1 MVAAGQNTNSTEKKI
16 AFGIEDSDEL
26 LKFFDESKK
35 KLKDLSEKILTPLQ
49 KTFKSY
55 SESFTKQNKQI
66 KAVNKSVEISSKQ
79 LKAYEK
85 SVKNVTKELSNLS
98 KLSGKI
104 NLGKILWGGFN
115 AYSNVSIFMAEFTKI
130 AKTFAEDITN
140 VWSRTDKVLNRMA
153 NSGYDVSIARLKDE
167 MLGFFTLN
175 PAIVEEFTNKSLVAF
190 DQFEAS
196 LNQFNT
202 IFGASKS
209 VLKEYGNELQ
219 KTVDGPLKNLT
230 SSIDSLAISYQVASG
245 EFSDMKENLSILES
259 IEKLSVGA
267 SSPDK
272 FGVGGLIIK
281 SLRSFDKGGEEAG
294 DVAAKLLKMEQLG
307 LTSVKEAQDILPQA
321 FTSAKAAGLE
331 FEDVL
336 ASVDT
341 LTTSGMPTAPSVTA
355 LNSFINSVLSMGPEQ
370 KKILRELGVT
380 FDDLSNFGPKLQQ
393 LSKALGGNIEKLR
406 ELFPEMNAFKAAI
419 ALTNDEANSFVDNLE
434 QINATTTGTL
444 DEAFENI
451 AQSTE
456 KKFQAIQNSYNELL
470 ISFGKAF
477 SEQQNKYLERY
488 EESAFSIRN
497 IILENKDL
505 VIELAKNL
513 AIVVEKIGK
522 VTGTIV
528 AIGKALFS
536 TFTTILSFKAF
547 TVVFNSIS
555 NKFFGTT
562 NAGILDQTKLIK
574 SLIKEKHGWLKVL
587 GHLVG
592 VNQEHRRVLT
602 SVNQTLL
609 KQKGI
614 VTDINLGIVQTA
626 KLSKD
631 AQKELD
637 AAVKGTFTH
646 TQILQRTGMT
656 KATEKYNKQ
665 KGRVI
670 AVAKDIG
677 ASSNRSADLNERLAR
692 SKDQL
697 ANDANLTSAQRKE
710 MRSQQNLTQIQLEKE
725 RKLREMLRI
734 QRDIE
739 IKQLKELGAIK
750 KGVSAKV
757 DTQVNNIKQVYL
769 NLSAAQIK
777 QDFEQAQ
784 LIRLQNTQKAL
795 SIQLDKAKL
804 EVNKNEWNIQRLTN
818 QLTQVN
824 TELEAQQNVVKQTS
838 LNLSRA
844 KKIAIQEEG
853 LAQGKLTKIMVFGNE
868 VIVRNNIIHKTNAK
882 IMGFVKNQIDAT
894 TASLIKKFPWLLK
907 VGKGFTFLSTKAQTA
922 QTKISLFTKSILTKF
937 PFIAKA
943 VDFLKIKFGGLSGAI
958 KGAGLA
964 VAGLMS
970 TIASMAVLTVVMGLI
985 MKIGSLIS
993 KNNELKETYK
1003 ELSKDVKDHV
1013 SNMDNLGLAYN
1024 RSEKTLLKLSDRL
1037 VDADKKLKNFNK
1049 EVVTYGDVGNSLTK
1063 MLGIKDWQARLSG
1076 YSKRAEVFADLEDSL
1091 HRGNL
1096 QIIKQN
1102 KLMREGVPLSEITN
1116 EKIKEKILLTAEDFN
1131 REEKIHKQR
1140 IKFVENSIAVQ
1151 EQRVQILEDKGKKMT
1166 DLEKAELDMTRAK
1179 IQTLE
1184 ELKRV
1189 SIETY
1194 KEQEKYLKVRN
1205 QYLDTLKDTQNEVI
1219 SVNELDNT
1227 KNSLQ
1232 NLNYELN
1239 NEIQS
1244 SFSLYQ
1250 NKIVNNSTDFIKSV
1264 NDGSIVLKQTLTD
1277 LKTDLVSV
1285 NEEGQETLKINQEA
1299 FNTLTKA
1306 LSGEQIDGQKIKIAE
1321 LLASIDE
1328 YKPLLNSLGAKNR
1341 EDVERIAANL
1351 EELYLKNSNV
1361 LKNINTDT
1369 FKSIITSV
1377 QVMEDR
1383 YKETRRK
1390 FLNTNEDNLGVTSF
1404 ITSLNTESDKL
1415 EAQLDNTLSKIS
1427 AVIEGQTSYVDT
1439 EVKNLVD
1446 GLLNGRIKVT
1456 RESLAQEFKQL
1467 GIAISDIP
1475 TEKLDKIYE
1484 SINGENKEELISN
1497 LKDIGVELVKT
1508 FSFEEIDP
1516 QKFNSQINSYLN
1528 NIRELNAAGE
1538 ITSKEAVQRLSIFT
1552 EEIKQYI
1559 EPEVYKA
1566 LQEQVL
1572 NIQKNIGQEETL
1584 LNKLRIEK
1592 YESLFN
1598 QKLLLEQT
1606 YAKQTFDL
1614 QELVTKKFIEV
1625 KEAEIETLKKSYSEE
1640 SVYVQKAEQELIN
1653 LRLKLQIQEQ
1663 DRVTKLRQILIDRE
1677 KKDLQDNLESG
1688 IVTRQTYLDNISRLE
1703 TKYYVNLIRE
1713 KKETLAS
1720 LDKEDELYKEKYA
1733 AIVQAIKDLEIE
1745 KNRTIL
1751 ELNKKRIE
1759 EQVRLKNS
1767 ALQKQ
1772 LIQSQQA
1779 MLDGSDSSELDKEFK
1794 LQEKKLEIARQGLL
1808 KELGLYR
1815 NNADKRKEI
1824 QLELLENT
1832 FEKQKL
1838 YRDKQI
1844 QNIERDKTKR
1854 IIELRKEQ
1862 SELEIEINNGTTEEL
1877 FKQRFEQNRRSLE
1890 IDKDT
1895 LEKRLVALQEG
1906 SDEYLELDA
1915 QLHKTRLDLA
1925 ELAEK
1930 ESLELSKFY
1939 MQKRVANFNLEQ
1951 AELEKKYLKE
1961 NLSENIYLQKSKELQ
1976 NTILENDIEYQK
1988 IRLKTLKKGSIERL
2002 NLLKEIAEKE
2012 SQLLNSDKRFEQ
2024 EKLDRE
2030 YRQKTNKIEIKEAEL
2045 ALERAKGNNLKLLAE
2060 EQNLANEKIKIQIQY
2075 LKAKLNLA
2083 VKDSEEYFNTQKEI
2097 NFLETKLLKGHLEQK
2112 RRMTEAA
2119 KNERVQLINLEI
2131 AEVEKAYVKGII
2143 SYENYLN
2150 KISALRRSKIKE
2162 ELAANKELS
2171 ETFKKNSVE
2180 HIKLLQER
2188 EELETKSAKTIQD
2201 VKIQTLDR
2209 EYRKKIYKVEIEEAA
2224 LSLKRTKGS
2233 NLELLAEEQNLAN
2246 EKIKIQIQYL
2256 KAKLKLTIKGSEE
2269 YLKTQKEINILETE
2283 LLKNHL
2289 EQKRQTLEA
2298 AKDERVQL
2306 INLEIAEVEKAYIQ
2320 DTISYENYLNK
2331 ISALKQSKIKEEL
2344 AANEKLSKTFKKGNV
2359 EHTKLLQEKER
2370 LETEFAKIVQDVK
2383 IQALEKQI
2391 KQEQLAFEKFKVT
2404 QEYKIQLLKLEIKQ
2418 IRLLQQEKEIGF
2430 EYEQSLLS
2438 LERERLQ
2445 LVIDR
2450 ETDRVKKAEI
2460 NTQLVQRQNE
2470 IQLKSLDIE
2479 DRKLENQKQSLE
2491 LQKKS
2496 IIAEQ
2501 QLQELQLNSQKI
2513 SIELEIKKAEIF
2525 NKSKEDIELLEVQLK
2540 QIEQNL
2546 SLLDKESE
2554 IKNEQLIL
2562 QERQIKNEQLIIQQR
2577 RELVGERGLLDL
2589 EIAKNREV
2597 IARLDKQI
2605 SLEKLRQQS
2614 ISISLQKYTDMNQ
2627 VLDATLGLQDKLIA
2641 SQQNSIDILTSGIA
2655 NLFNLEKSLVKTEV
2669 RSRTL
2674 ERQRLDGELKRLDIV
2689 QEIQDKQLKFELK
2702 RNELARQRQLIEKET
2717 ELIRSEAAVRLAI
2730 IEEKKIQ
2737 ANRNSSE
2744 EDKEAARLTVEAAV
2758 QTLNSQK
2765 ELYDV
2770 IQKQQALEAN
2780 LDRQRVGQL
2789 DFQQDQERLQLEG
2802 EKAKFTKSSK
2812 DDARVRREANKLR
2825 DKSEDRLL
2833 KQLRELSDFSLKLPE
2848 RKDITESLKKDLEVY
2863 SKSLSESNAEIVT
2876 KEIVTAIQSQTPI
2889 LKNQTEILS
2898 KLIPEK
2904 VTENIENQTSAIN
2917 RFSPENMTEGERKLV
2932 KNIEN
2937 QTAII
2942 ERQATVVKENN
2953 SQFVDNITKQIYEK
2967 IDKAMASL
2975 NFNPDQ
2981 LSEVERSF
2989 YDMRQTK
2996 LELESLDVW
3005 HRLGG
3010 FNRKDQ
3016 IKKVWTKDEIAKKVQ
3031 DDAKLA
3037 KERGLLDDMPSSYA
3051 EDQKKYD
3058 NRSYNLLKTNI
3069 PDIDEMRSLINKESK
3084 STMSNE
3090 TRKDSEKVIARQT
3103 HTLEEIRDLLKDKK
3117 ENNITINSPITM
3129 TEEAKNIPNF
3139 NNQFYNVIEEVQ
3151 KRL

>member
-55 SESFTKQNKQI
+55 SESFTEQNKQI
-66 KAVNKSVEISSKQ
+66 KAVNKSVEVSSKQ

-104 NLGKILWGGFN
+104 DMGKILWGGFN
-115 AYSNVSIFMAEFTKI
+115 AYSTISIAMTEVTRI

-153 NSGYDVSIARLKDE
+153 NSGYDVSVARLKDE
-167 MLGFFTLN
+167 MIGFFTLN

-209 VLKEYGNELQ
+209 VLREYGNELQ

-245 EFSDMKENLSILES
+245 GFSDMKENLSILES

-272 FGVGGLIIK
+272 FGVGGLVIK
-281 SLRSFDKGGEEAG
+281 SLRSFDKGGNEAG
-294 DVAAKLLKMEQLG
+294 DVAAKILKMEQLG

-341 LTTSGMPTAPSVTA
+341 LTTAGMPTAPSVTA

-419 ALTNDEANSFVDNLE
+419 ALTNNEATSFVDNLE
-434 QINATTTGTL
+434 QINATTTSTL

-488 EESAFSIRN
+488 EESAFSVRN

-513 AIVVEKIGK
+513 ALVVEKIGQ
-522 VTGTIV
+522 VTGTIA

-547 TVVFNSIS
+547 TVVFNSLS

-562 NAGILDQTKLIK
+562 NAGILVQTKLIK
-574 SLIKEKHGWLKVL
+574 GLIKEKHGWLKVL

-592 VNQEHRRVLT
+592 VNQEHRKVLT
-602 SVNQTLL
+602 NVNETLL

-614 VTDINLGIVQTA
+614 VNDINLGIVQTA
-626 KLSKD
+626 RLSKD

-637 AAVKGTFTH
+637 ASVKGTFTH

-656 KATEKYNKQ
+656 KASEKYNKQ
-665 KGRVI
+665 KGRVV
-670 AVAKDIG
+670 AVAKDMR
-677 ASSNRSADLNERLAR
+677 ASEARTTDLDERLSR
-692 SKDQL
+692 TKDQL
-697 ANDANLTSAQRKE
+697 ANDANLTSDQRKE
-710 MRSQQNLTQIQLEKE
+710 MRSQQNLTQVQLEKE
-725 RKLREMLRI
+725 RKLRELLKI
-734 QRDIE
+734 QRDTE
-739 IKQLKELGAIK
+739 IRQLKELGAIK

-757 DTQVNNIKQVYL
+757 DTEMNHIKQVYL

-777 QDFEQAQ
+777 QDFEQAH

-795 SIQLDKAKL
+795 SLQLDKAKN

-838 LNLSRA
+838 INLSQA
-844 KKIAIQEEG
+844 KKIAVQEEG
-853 LAQGKLTKIMVFGNE
+853 LAQGKLIKIMVFGNE
-868 VIVRNNIIHKTNAK
+868 VIVRNNFLHKLNAK
-882 IMGFVKNQIDAT
+882 VMGFVKNQIDAT
-894 TASLIKKFPWLLK
+894 TAALVKKFPWLIK
-907 VGKGFTFLSTKAQTA
+907 VGQGFTFLSTKVQAAQT
-922 QTKISLFTKSILTKF
+922 QVGLFTKNILTKF
-937 PFIAKA
+937 PFLAKA
-943 VDFLKIKFGGLSGAI
+943 VDLLKLKFGGLSGAV

-964 VAGLMS
+964 IAGLMS
-970 TIASMAVLTVVMGLI
+970 TIASMAVLTIVMSLI
-985 MKIGSLIS
+985 VKVGSLIS

-1003 ELSKDVKDHV
+1003 ELSKDVANHASD
-1013 SNMDNLGLAYN
+1013 MDNLGLAYN

-1037 VDADKKLKNFNK
+1037 EDAGKKLKNFNK
-1049 EVVTYGDVGNSLTK
+1049 DVVTYGDVGSTVTK
-1063 MLGIKDWQARLSG
+1063 LLGIEDWKAQLSG
-1076 YSKRAEVFADLEDSL
+1076 YTKRAEVFSDLEDSL
-1091 HRGNL
+1091 HRGNI
-1096 QIIKQN
+1096 QIIEQN
-1102 KLMREGVPLSEITN
+1102 KLMREGIPLSDITN

-1140 IKFVENSIAVQ
+1140 VEFVEDSIAVQ
-1151 EQRVQILEDKGKKMT
+1151 EQRVQILEDKGKKIT
-1166 DLEKAELDMTRAK
+1166 DLERNELDMTRAK
-1179 IQTLE
+1179 IETLE

-1205 QYLDTLKDTQNEVI
+1205 QYLDTLKDTQNEVV
-1219 SVNELDNT
+1219 SLNELDNT
-1227 KNSLQ
+1227 RNSLY

-1250 NKIVNNSTDFIKSV
+1250 NKIVDDSTDFIKSV
-1264 NDGSIVLKQTLTD
+1264 NDGSVVLKQTLTD

-1285 NEEGQETLKINQEA
+1285 NEEGQETLKMNQEA

-1306 LSGEQIDGQKIKIAE
+1306 LSGEQVDGQTVKIAE
-1321 LLASIDE
+1321 LLASIKE
-1328 YKPLLNSLGAKNR
+1328 YKPLLDSLGAKNQ
-1341 EDVERIAANL
+1341 EDVEKIALNL

-1361 LKNINTDT
+1361 LKEINTDT
-1369 FKSIITSV
+1369 FKSIMTSV

-1390 FLNTNEDNLGVTSF
+1390 FLNTNEDNLGVTSY

-1415 EAQLDNTLSKIS
+1415 EAQLDNTLSKIN

-1439 EVKNLVD
+1439 EVRNLVD
-1446 GLLNGRIKVT
+1446 GLLDGQIEVT

-1467 GIAISDIP
+1467 GVAISDIP
-1475 TEKLDKIYE
+1475 TEKLDKVYE
-1484 SINGENKEELISN
+1484 SINGENREELISN
-1497 LKDIGVELVKT
+1497 LKDIGIELVKT

-1516 QKFNSQINSYLN
+1516 QKFNSQINSYLSN
-1528 NIRELNAAGE
+1528 VRELNAAGE
-1538 ITSKEAVQRLSIFT
+1538 ITSKKAVQRLAVFT
-1552 EEIKQYI
+1552 EEIRQYI

-1572 NIQKNIGQEETL
+1572 DIQKNIGQEETL
-1584 LNKLRIEK
+1584 LNKLRIEE
-1592 YESLFN
+1592 YESLFS

-1614 QELVTKKFIEV
+1614 QELITKKFIEV

-1640 SVYVQKAEQELIN
+1640 SLYVQKAEQELTN
-1653 LRLKLQIQEQ
+1653 LRLKLQVQEQ
-1663 DRVTKLRQILIDRE
+1663 DKVSKLRQILIDRE

-1688 IVTRQTYLDNISRLE
+1688 VVTRQVYLDNISRLE
-1703 TKYYVNLIRE
+1703 TQYYVNLINE
-1713 KKETLAS
+1713 KRKAITS
-1720 LDKEDELYKEKYA
+1720 LSKEDELYKEKYA
-1733 AIVQAIKDLEIE
+1733 AITQAIKDLEVE
-1745 KNRTIL
+1745 KSRTIL

-1759 EQVRLKNS
+1759 EQIRLENL
-1767 ALQKQ
+1767 ALQQQMIK
-1772 LIQSQQA
+1772 SQQA
-1779 MLDGSDSSELDKEFK
+1779 MLNGSDSDELTRDFK
-1794 LQEKKLEIARQGLL
+1794 LQEKRLEITRQGLL
-1808 KELGLYR
+1808 KELDLYR
-1815 NNADKRKEI
+1815 KNADKRKEI
-1824 QLELLENT
+1824 ELELLQNT

-1844 QNIERDKTKR
+1844 QDIERDKTKR

-1862 SELEIEINNGTTEEL
+1862 SELETEVNNGTTEGL
-1877 FKQRFEQNRRSLE
+1877 LKQRFEQNRKSLE
-1890 IDKDT
+1890 IDKDA
-1895 LEKRLVALQEG
+1895 LEKRLSTLQKG

-1915 QLHKTRLDLA
+1915 QLHKVRLDLA
-1925 ELAEK
+1925 ELTEEK
-1930 ESLELSKFY
+1930 SLELSKLY
-1939 MQKRVANFNLEQ
+1939 MQKRVAAFSLEQ
-1951 AELEKKYLKE
+1951 AKLEKEYLSGSF
-1961 NLSENIYLQKSKELQ
+1961 SENAYLERSKQ
-1976 NTILENDIEYQK
+1976 IQDTILKNDIEYQK
-1988 IRLKTLKKGSIERL
+1988 TKLETLKKGSVERL
-2002 NLLKEIAEKE
+2002 GLLKEIAEKE
-2012 SQLLNSDKRFEQ
+2012 SQLLNNAKRFEQ

-2030 YRQKTNKIEIKEAEL
+2030 YRQKTNELEIKDAEL
-2045 ALERAKGNNLKLLAE
+2045 SLERAKGSNLKLLAE
-2060 EQNLANEKIKIQIQY
+2060 EQNLVNEKTRIQIQY
-2075 LKAKLNLA
+2075 LRAKLKLA
-2083 VKDSEEYFNTQKEI
+2083 VKGSEEYLNTEKQINTLEI
-2097 NFLETKLLKGHLEQK
+2097 ELLKGHLEQK
-2112 RRMTEAA
+2112 RRM
-2119 KNERVQLINLEI
+2119 
-2131 AEVEKAYVKGII
+2131 Y
-2143 SYENYLN
+2143 
-2150 KISALRRSKIKE
+2150 
-2162 ELAANKELS
+2162 
-2171 ETFKKNSVE
+2171 
-2180 HIKLLQER
+2180 
-2188 EELETKSAKTIQD
+2188 
-2201 VKIQTLDR
+2201 
-2209 EYRKKIYKVEIEEAA
+2209 
-2224 LSLKRTKGS
+2224 
-2233 NLELLAEEQNLAN
+2233 
-2246 EKIKIQIQYL
+2246 
-2256 KAKLKLTIKGSEE
+2256 
-2269 YLKTQKEINILETE
+2269 
-2283 LLKNHL
+2283 
-2289 EQKRQTLEA
+2289 EA

-2306 INLEIAEVEKAYIQ
+2306 VNLELSKIEKEYTKDA
-2320 DTISYENYLNK
+2320 ISYEQYLVKTSQLRQAN
-2331 ISALKQSKIKEEL
+2331 ISEEL
-2344 AANEKLSKTFKKGNV
+2344 AANEKLIKTLKKGTV
-2359 EHTKLLQEKER
+2359 EHTKLLEEREK
-2370 LETEFAKIVQDVK
+2370 LETDSTRTTQDTKTKLIEHGRDQSIQSIKIEMAAFETEYTKGLVSYEQYLDKMGELRQESIREQLRSNEELLKVAKKGSLEEKRLLEERQSLINESAKIVQEAR
-2383 IQALEKQI
+2383 IRAIEKLS
-2391 KQEQLAFEKFKVT
+2391 KQEQLAFEKFKIS
-2404 QEYKIQLLKLEIKQ
+2404 QEYKIELTKLEIEQ
-2418 IRLLQQEKEIGF
+2418 IRLLQREKEIGF

-2438 LERERLQ
+2438 LEQERLQ
-2445 LVIDR
+2445 LVIDK
-2450 ETDRVKKAEI
+2450 ENDRVKKAEI
-2460 NTQLVQRQNE
+2460 NTQLVQRQTE
-2470 IQLKSLDIE
+2470 IQLRSLDIE
-2479 DRKLENQKQSLE
+2479 NSKLENQKQSLE
-2491 LQKKS
+2491 LQKES

-2501 QLQELQLNSQKI
+2501 QIQELQLKFQRTSV
-2513 SIELEIKKAEIF
+2513 ELEIKKAKIL

-2540 QIEQNL
+2540 QVEQNL
-2546 SLLDKESE
+2546 SLLGEESR
-2554 IKNEQLIL
+2554 IKKEQLIL
-2562 QERQIKNEQLIIQQR
+2562 QERQLKNEQLVIQQR
-2577 RELVGERGLLDL
+2577 KELVGERGLLDL
-2589 EIAKNREV
+2589 EIAKNQEV
-2597 IARLDKQI
+2597 IARLDKQVT
-2605 SLEKLRQQS
+2605 LEKLKQQTLTL
-2614 ISISLQKYTDMNQ
+2614 SLQRYTDMNQ
-2627 VLDATLGLQDKLIA
+2627 VLDATLGLQDRLIA
-2641 SQQNSIDILTSGIA
+2641 SQQSSIDILTSGIA

-2669 RSRTL
+2669 RGRTL

-2689 QEIQDKQLKFELK
+2689 QEIQDKQLEFELK

-2717 ELIRSEAAVRLAI
+2717 ELIQSEAAVRLAL
-2730 IEEKKIQ
+2730 IEERKVQ
-2737 ANRNSSE
+2737 ANRNSTE

-2780 LDRQRVGQL
+2780 LDKQRAGQL
-2789 DFQQDQERLQLEG
+2789 DFQQDQDRLQLEG

-2825 DKSEDRLL
+2825 DRSDKELL
-2833 KQLRELSDFSLKLPE
+2833 KQLRELSDFKLKLPE

-2876 KEIVTAIQSQTPI
+2876 KEIVTSIQ
-2889 LKNQTEILS
+2889 NQTSVFENTLSDKITVHLEKQTDILN
-2898 KLIPEK
+2898 KIIPEK
-2904 VTENIENQTSAIN
+2904 ITEGDREIVRNIEKQTGVLN
-2917 RFSPENMTEGERKLV
+2917 RFLPENMTEGEKKIV
-2932 KNIEN
+2932 ENIEK
-2937 QTAII
+2937 QTAVI
-2942 ERQATVVKENN
+2942 EKQVTVTASPEDIAN
-2953 SQFVDNITKQIYEK
+2953 SEKAANVQQIYKE
-2967 IDKAMASL
+2967 IDKAMSSP
-2975 NFNPDQ
+2975 NFNPSQ
-2981 LSEVERSF
+2981 LSEVQKTF
-2989 YDMRQTK
+2989 YEMRQIQI
-2996 LELESLDVW
+2996 EIDSLKVW

-3010 FNRKDQ
+3010 FDRKDQ
-3016 IKKVWTKDEIAKKVQ
+3016 VEKVWTKEGIRQKVQ
-3031 DDAKLA
+3031 EDARLA
-3037 KERGLLDDMPSSYA
+3037 RERGLLDDMPGY
-3051 EDQKKYD
+3051 EENQKKYD
-3058 NRSYNLLKTNI
+3058 YGSYFSLKSVI
-3069 PDIDEMRSLINKESK
+3069 PDTDEMRSLINKESK
-3084 STMSNE
+3084 STMSDD
-3090 TRKDSEKVIARQT
+3090 TRKDSEKVISKQT
-3103 HTLEEIRDLLKDKK
+3103 STLEEIRDLLKEKK

-3129 TEEAKNIPNF
+3129 TEEAKNVPNF

>member
-55 SESFTKQNKQI
+55 SESFTEQNKQI
-66 KAVNKSVEISSKQ
+66 KAVNKSVETSSKQ

-104 NLGKILWGGFN
+104 DLGKILWGGFN
-115 AYSNVSIFMAEFTKI
+115 AYTNVSVIMTEFTKI
-130 AKTFAEDITN
+130 SKTFAEDITN
-140 VWSRTDKVLNRMA
+140 VWNRTDKVLNRMA
-153 NSGYDVSIARLKDE
+153 SSGYDVSIARLKDE

-245 EFSDMKENLSILES
+245 GFSDMKENLSILES

-272 FGVGGLIIK
+272 FGVGGLVIK

-336 ASVDT
+336 ASIDT

-393 LSKALGGNIEKLR
+393 LSKALGGNVEKLR

-419 ALTNDEANSFVDNLE
+419 ALTNDEADSFVNNLE

-470 ISFGKAF
+470 VSFGKAF

-505 VIELAKNL
+505 VIELAKNF
-513 AIVVEKIGK
+513 AIVVEKIGQ

-528 AIGKALFS
+528 AIGKALLS

-547 TVVFNSIS
+547 TIVFNSIS

-574 SLIKEKHGWLKVL
+574 GLIKEKHGWLKVL

-592 VNQEHRRVLT
+592 VNQEHKKVLT
-602 SVNQTLL
+602 NVNQTLL

-614 VTDINLGIVQTA
+614 VNDINLGIVQTA

-656 KATEKYNKQ
+656 KATEKYSKQ
-665 KGRVI
+665 KGRVV
-670 AVAKDIG
+670 AVAKDLK
-677 ASSNRSADLNERLAR
+677 ASSSRSADLEERFSR
-692 SKDQL
+692 TKDQL
-697 ANDANLTSAQRKE
+697 AYDADLTSDQRKE
-710 MRSQQNLTQIQLEKE
+710 MRSQQNLTQVQLEKE
-725 RKLREMLRI
+725 RKLREMLKI
-734 QRDIE
+734 QRDVE
-739 IKQLKELGAIK
+739 IKQLKELGAVK

-757 DTQVNNIKQVYL
+757 DSEMNHIKQVYL

-844 KKIAIQEEG
+844 KKIAVQEEG
-853 LAQGKLTKIMVFGNE
+853 LAQGKLIKMIVFGNE
-868 VIVRNNIIHKTNAK
+868 VITRNSIIHKTNAK
-882 IMGFVKNQIDAT
+882 IMSLVKNQIDAT
-894 TASLIKKFPWLLK
+894 TASLIKKFPWLIK
-907 VGKGFTFLSTKAQTA
+907 VGKAFTSLSTKVQTA
-922 QTKISLFTKSILTKF
+922 QTQVSLFIKTTLTKF
-937 PFIAKA
+937 PFIAKV
-943 VDFLKIKFGGLSGAI
+943 VDLLKIKFGGLSGAI

-964 VAGLMS
+964 IAGLMS

-985 MKIGSLIS
+985 FKVGSLIS
-993 KNNELKETYK
+993 KNNELRETYK
-1003 ELSKDVKDHV
+1003 ELGKDVKDYV
-1013 SNMDNLGLAYN
+1013 SDMDNLGLAYN

-1037 VDADKKLKNFNK
+1037 VDADKKLKNYNK
-1049 EVVTYGDVGNSLTK
+1049 TVYKSGQGFR
-1063 MLGIKDWQARLSG
+1063 DWQAMLSG
-1076 YSKRAEVFADLEDSL
+1076 YTKRAEVFADLEDSL

-1140 IKFVENSIAVQ
+1140 VKFVEDSIAVQ

-1166 DLEKAELDMTRAK
+1166 DLEKTELDMTRAK

-1219 SVNELDNT
+1219 SVDELDNT

-1244 SFSLYQ
+1244 SFTLYQ
-1250 NKIVNNSTDFIKSV
+1250 DKIVNNSTDFIKSV

-1306 LSGEQIDGQKIKIAE
+1306 LSGEQVDGQKVKIAE
-1321 LLASIDE
+1321 LLASVDE
-1328 YKPLLNSLGAKNR
+1328 YKPLLDSLGAKNQ
-1341 EDVERIAANL
+1341 EDVERIAVNL
-1351 EELYLKNSNV
+1351 EELYLKNSDV

-1390 FLNTNEDNLGVTSF
+1390 FLNTDEDNLSVTSF

-1415 EAQLDNTLSKIS
+1415 EAQLDNTLSKINS
-1427 AVIEGQTSYVDT
+1427 VIEGQTSYVDT
-1439 EVKNLVD
+1439 EVRNLVD
-1446 GLLNGRIKVT
+1446 GLLEGQIEVT

-1467 GIAISDIP
+1467 GVAISDIP

-1484 SINGENKEELISN
+1484 SINGENKEELIGN

-1528 NIRELNAAGE
+1528 NVRELNAAGE

-1572 NIQKNIGQEETL
+1572 DIHKNIGQEETL
-1584 LNKLRIEK
+1584 LNKLRIEE

-1640 SVYVQKAEQELIN
+1640 SIYVQKAEQELIN
-1653 LRLKLQIQEQ
+1653 LRLKLQVQEQ

-1677 KKDLQDNLESG
+1677 KKDLQDSLESG
-1688 IVTRQTYLDNISRLE
+1688 TVTRQIYLDNISRLE

-1713 KKETLAS
+1713 KKEALAS
-1720 LDKEDELYKEKYA
+1720 LSKEDELYKDKYA
-1733 AIVQAIKDLEIE
+1733 AIVQAIKDLEVE

-1759 EQVRLKNS
+1759 EQIRLENS
-1767 ALQKQ
+1767 ALQEQ
-1772 LIQSQQA
+1772 LLKSQQA
-1779 MLDGSDSSELDKEFK
+1779 MLDGFDSSELDKEFK
-1794 LQEKKLEIARQGLL
+1794 LQEKKLEINRQGLL
-1808 KELGLYR
+1808 KELDLYR

-1832 FEKQKL
+1832 LEKQKL

-1844 QNIERDKTKR
+1844 QDIERDKTKR

-1877 FKQRFEQNRRSLE
+1877 LKQRFEQNRRSLK

-1895 LEKRLVALQEG
+1895 LEKKLVALQEG

-1925 ELAEK
+1925 ELAEE

-1951 AELEKKYLKE
+1951 AELEKKYLNG
-1961 NLSENIYLQKSKELQ
+1961 NLSESVYLQKSKELQ
-1976 NTILENDIEYQK
+1976 DTILENDIEYQK
-1988 IRLKTLKKGSIERL
+1988 TRLKTLEEGSVERL

-2012 SQLLNSDKRFEQ
+2012 SQLLNNDKRFEQ

-2030 YRQKTNKIEIKEAEL
+2030 YRQKTNKIEIKEAAL
-2045 ALERAKGNNLKLLAE
+2045 SLERTKGNNLKLLAE

-2075 LKAKLNLA
+2075 LKAKLKLA
-2083 VKDSEEYFNTQKEI
+2083 VKDSEEYLKIQKEI
-2097 NFLETKLLKGHLEQK
+2097 NILETELLKNHLEQK
-2112 RRMTEAA
+2112 RQMAEAA
-2119 KNERVQLINLEI
+2119 KDERVQLINLEM
-2131 AEVEKAYVKGII
+2131 AEVEKAYIQGTI

-2162 ELAANKELS
+2162 ELAANEELS
-2171 ETFKKNSVE
+2171 ETFKE
-2180 HIKLLQER
+2180 
-2188 EELETKSAKTIQD
+2188 
-2201 VKIQTLDR
+2201 
-2209 EYRKKIYKVEIEEAA
+2209 
-2224 LSLKRTKGS
+2224 GS
-2233 NLELLAEEQNLAN
+2233 
-2246 EKIKIQIQYL
+2246 
-2256 KAKLKLTIKGSEE
+2256 
-2269 YLKTQKEINILETE
+2269 
-2283 LLKNHL
+2283 
-2289 EQKRQTLEA
+2289 
-2298 AKDERVQL
+2298 
-2306 INLEIAEVEKAYIQ
+2306 
-2320 DTISYENYLNK
+2320 
-2331 ISALKQSKIKEEL
+2331 
-2344 AANEKLSKTFKKGNV
+2344 V
-2359 EHTKLLQEKER
+2359 EHTKLLQERER
-2370 LETEFAKIVQDVK
+2370 LETESAKIVEDIK

-2391 KQEQLAFEKFKVT
+2391 KQEQLAFEKFKVN
-2404 QEYKIQLLKLEIKQ
+2404 QEYKIQLLKLEIEQ
-2418 IRLLQQEKEIGF
+2418 IRLLQREKEINF

-2438 LERERLQ
+2438 LEQERLQ

-2491 LQKKS
+2491 LEKES

-2501 QLQELQLNSQKI
+2501 QIQELQLNFQKT
-2513 SIELEIKKAEIF
+2513 SVELEIKRAKIL

-2589 EIAKNREV
+2589 EIAKNQEI
-2597 IARLDKQI
+2597 IAKLDKQI
-2605 SLEKLRQQS
+2605 TLEKLRQQS

-2627 VLDATLGLQDKLIA
+2627 VLDATLGLQDRLIA
-2641 SQQNSIDILTSGIA
+2641 SQQSSIDILTSGIA

-2689 QEIQDKQLKFELK
+2689 QEIQDKQLEFELK

-2717 ELIRSEAAVRLAI
+2717 ELIQSEAAVRLAI

-2737 ANRNSSE
+2737 ANRNSSK

-2780 LDRQRVGQL
+2780 LDQQRAGQL
-2789 DFQQDQERLQLEG
+2789 DFQQDQDRLQLEG

-2825 DKSEDRLL
+2825 DKSDNQLV
-2833 KQLRELSDFSLKLPE
+2833 KQLRDLSNFDY
-2848 RKDITESLKKDLEVY
+2848 ESL
-2863 SKSLSESNAEIVT
+2863 
-2876 KEIVTAIQSQTPI
+2876 
-2889 LKNQTEILS
+2889 
-2898 KLIPEK
+2898 
-2904 VTENIENQTSAIN
+2904 
-2917 RFSPENMTEGERKLV
+2917 
-2932 KNIEN
+2932 
-2937 QTAII
+2937 
-2942 ERQATVVKENN
+2942 N
-2953 SQFVDNITKQIYEK
+2953 SQNNK
-2967 IDKAMASL
+2967 
-2975 NFNPDQ
+2975 P
-2981 LSEVERSF
+2981 
-2989 YDMRQTK
+2989 
-2996 LELESLDVW
+2996 
-3005 HRLGG
+3005 
-3010 FNRKDQ
+3010 
-3016 IKKVWTKDEIAKKVQ
+3016 
-3031 DDAKLA
+3031 
-3037 KERGLLDDMPSSYA
+3037 LLD
-3051 EDQKKYD
+3051 
-3058 NRSYNLLKTNI
+3058 
-3069 PDIDEMRSLINKESK
+3069 MRSLIDKELKPTLSS
-3084 STMSNE
+3084 STK
-3090 TRKDSEKVIARQT
+3090 KDGEKMIVKQT
-3103 HTLEEIRDLLKDKK
+3103 KTLEEIRDLLKDKK
-3117 ENNITINSPITM
+3117 ENHITINSPITM
-3129 TEEAKNIPNF
+3129 TEEAKNVPNF